1 MDRHID
7 EVQRIRLA
15 EQDGSMGARDA
26 RKARFQTALRKDKA
40 YHPRYMEPL
49 KVKGVV
55 YAAVGIA
62 MAAATF
68 RFKIMQAT

>member
-1 MDRHID
+1 
-7 EVQRIRLA
+7 
-15 EQDGSMGARDA
+15 
-26 RKARFQTALRKDKA
+26 
-40 YHPRYMEPL
+40 MEPL